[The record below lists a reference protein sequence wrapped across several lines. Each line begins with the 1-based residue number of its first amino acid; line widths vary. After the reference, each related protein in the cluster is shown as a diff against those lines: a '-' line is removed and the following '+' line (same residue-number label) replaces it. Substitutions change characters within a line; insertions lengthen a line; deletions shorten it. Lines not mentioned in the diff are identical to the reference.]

1 MIDTSSIAKGVVLK
15 FKDGLYLVTD
25 FQHVNPG
32 KGSAFVRTRLKNIAT
47 GKSVDQTYK
56 AGEAIDIVD
65 VEKRR
70 MQYLY
75 KDESNLYFMDNN
87 NYEQVQISK
96 EMVGAQEGFI
106 KEGQEVMIITHEGAP
121 ITMELP
127 KKITLKITDTVPGV
141 KGDTASGNVT
151 KEATLETGA
160 KIRIPLFVKAGES
173 IVINTETG
181 EYAERA

>member
-1 MIDTSSIAKGVVLK
+1 MIDTSSIGKGVVLK

-75 KDESNLYFMDNN
+75 KDESNLYFMDKN
-87 NYEQVQISK
+87 NYEQVQIPK
-96 EMVGAQEGFI
+96 EMIGTQEGFV
-106 KEGQEVMIITHEGAP
+106 KEGQEVMIITHESTP
-121 ITMELP
+121 ITIELP
-127 KKITLKITDTVPGV
+127 KKITLLITDAPMVV

-151 KEATLETGA
+151 KEVTLETGA
-160 KIRIPLFVKAGES
+160 KIRVPMFVKAGES
-173 IVINTETG
+173 IVINTDTG

>member
-87 NYEQVQISK
+87 NYEQVQIPK
-96 EMVGAQEGFI
+96 EMIGAQEGFV
-106 KEGQEVMIITHEGAP
+106 KEGQEVMIITHEGNP
-121 ITMELP
+121 ITIELP
-127 KKITLKITDTVPGV
+127 KKITLKIVDTVPGV

-160 KIRIPLFVKAGES
+160 KIRVPLFVKAGES
-173 IVINTETG
+173 VTINTETG

>member
-47 GKSVDQTYK
+47 GKSVEQTYK
-56 AGEAIDIVD
+56 AGEAIEIMD
-65 VEKRR
+65 VLKRR

-75 KDESNLYFMDNN
+75 KDEQNLYFMDNQ

-96 EMVGAQEGFI
+96 EMIGGQEGFI
-106 KEGQEVMIITHEGAP
+106 KEGQEVTVVTHEGHP
-121 ITMELP
+121 ITVELP
-127 KKITLKITDTVPGV
+127 KKITLKIIDAPMGV

-151 KEATLETGA
+151 KEVTVETGA
-160 KIRIPLFVKAGES
+160 KIRVPLFVKAGES

>member
-47 GKSVDQTYK
+47 GKSVEQTYK
-56 AGEAIDIVD
+56 AGEAIEIVD
-65 VEKRR
+65 VQKRR

-75 KDESNLYFMDNN
+75 KDEQNLYFMDNQS
-87 NYEQVQISK
+87 YEQVQISK
-96 EMVGAQEGFI
+96 EMIGAQEGFI
-106 KEGQEVMIITHEGAP
+106 KEGQEVAIVMYESAP
-121 ITMELP
+121 ITIELP
-127 KKITLKITDTVPGV
+127 KKITLKITDAPPGV

-160 KIRIPLFVKAGES
+160 KIRVPLFVKVGDS
-173 IVINTETG
+173 IVINTETS